1 MVEHVYLVQVLVK
14 HVVGPGQANV
24 QVVLMDIIVLVRGVL
39 NVMSAVKPVQVV
51 VVDGAQVVRMVIII
65 ANGAV
70 ALGIV
75 IHVVLGVLV
84 QVAQIV

>member
-1 MVEHVYLVQVLVK
+1 MEHVYLVQVLVK
-14 HVVGPGQANV
+14 RVAGLGQANV
-24 QVVLMDIIVLVRGVL
+24 QVVLMDITNRVRGVM
-39 NVMSAVKPVQVV
+39 NVMPVVKPVQVM

-75 IHVVLGVLV
+75 IHVTLAVLV
-84 QVAQIV
+84 HQAQIV